1 MTQVEMADALAG
13 FPVYEP
19 PGSLYRFYSASG
31 LNALTAGTLRI
42 TPPREFNDPFE
53 MSPGFVTDD
62 LTEDSI
68 RRSFISPS
76 SLSRA
81 AYSRRH
87 ANEAAY
93 RKWVDELPLR
103 NPALWPQYLGSMRES
118 VIQATSEVH
127 GVSCFSAF
135 SEDVLCG
142 PMGIRHWAMYADNHK
157 GFSIEYD
164 GRHALLRNLA
174 DSKWLFPVSYRA
186 ERPTIGIAEFDDWT
200 ERKTLQVLR
209 RWLETKCLQAWGD
222 EMEWRL
228 ICPLSPDPQGR
239 VEISI
244 TNQLGQALH
253 LLHIWG
259 SNQPVGNRPNST
271 VIKRVILGVRA
282 DKDLESRIVEALK
295 EPHLRHV
302 GLCRARLCERHFALR
317 IERV

>member
-1 MTQVEMADALAG
+1 
-13 FPVYEP
+13 
-19 PGSLYRFYSASG
+19 
-31 LNALTAGTLRI
+31 
-42 TPPREFNDPFE
+42 
-53 MSPGFVTDD
+53 
-62 LTEDSI
+62 
-68 RRSFISPS
+68 
-76 SLSRA
+76 
-81 AYSRRH
+81 
-87 ANEAAY
+87 
-93 RKWVDELPLR
+93 
-103 NPALWPQYLGSMRES
+103 MREA

-135 SEDVLCG
+135 SEDVLSG

-164 GRHALLRNLA
+164 GRHQLLRNLA

-228 ICPLSPDPQGR
+228 ICPLSPDPQER

-259 SNQPVGNRPNST
+259 SNQPVGNRPNSA

-282 DKDLESRIVEALK
+282 DKDLESKIAEALK

-302 GLCRARLCERHFALR
+302 GLYPARPCEQHFALR